1 MPMFRKA
8 LLATV
13 VVLVALTFVPSQLAA
28 EEQRQA
34 PAGVRVSASMLDWF
48 SAAWSDLTAWFAGA
62 VVPPPPSGPSAS
74 TDGSCTIDPDGRC
87 REGQQP

>member
-28 EEQRQA
+28 EEREA

-48 SAAWSDLTAWFAGA
+48 SAAWSDLTSWFAGA
-62 VVPPPPSGPSAS
+62 VVPPTPTDPSPT